1 MPLPKPRAN
10 ENESNFIQRCVINPQ
25 VVAEFGSIEQ
35 RVAVCNSIYDN
46 KQIKKDAEQDWL
58 DGWDKQLEIAERK
71 EVSIFKKYYKQEYS
85 KAIRLFQDKKQTRNF
100 DTIFRPF
107 DYANLYSDMYVRIGM
122 RFANYFRKSYDKL
135 FKEIDTSNYDDLW
148 KQIFSQLGLQIGQRI
163 APNLKQTTDKTLN
176 KELTRFLNDPEL
188 IKLNERDAARI
199 ITTRF
204 SNIAAYQAARI
215 VRTESTYA
223 ANMGTQ
229 QSARDTFGKDE
240 LIKKWKTSNDERV
253 RGSHAV
259 LHNTEVNH
267 DDLFQGIM
275 FVPGDRSNG
284 ATAKDVINCRCR
296 IIYKPKKGI
305 VEAEKLTPQTARQ
318 VQQILTEFT

>member
-10 ENESNFIQRCVINPQ
+10 ENERDFVQRCIVNPE
-25 VVAEFGSIEQ
+25 VVTEFGSIEQ
-35 RVAVCNSIYDN
+35 RVAVCNSIYEN

-58 DGWDKQLEIAERK
+58 DGWDKQLDIAERK
-71 EVSIFKKYYKQEYS
+71 EVAIVKRFYKSEYK
-85 KAIRLFQDKKQTRNF
+85 KAIRIFQQTKQTSNF
-100 DTIFRPF
+100 QTIFKLT
-107 DYANLYSDMYVRIGM
+107 DYHSLYADMYSRIGL
-122 RFANYFRKSYDKL
+122 RFANFFRLSYSEL
-135 FKEIDTSNYDDLW
+135 FKELDTSNYDDIW
-148 KQIFSQLGLQIGQRI
+148 KQVFNQLGLQIGQRI
-163 APNLKQTTDKTLN
+163 AVDLKATTDKTLN

-199 ITTRF
+199 ITSRF

-240 LIKKWKTSNDERV
+240 LIKKWKTSADERV
-253 RGSHAV
+253 RGSHAI
-259 LHNTEVNH
+259 LHNTEVDH

-296 IIYKPKKGI
+296 VIYKPKKGV

-318 VQQILTEFT
+318 VQQILTDFR